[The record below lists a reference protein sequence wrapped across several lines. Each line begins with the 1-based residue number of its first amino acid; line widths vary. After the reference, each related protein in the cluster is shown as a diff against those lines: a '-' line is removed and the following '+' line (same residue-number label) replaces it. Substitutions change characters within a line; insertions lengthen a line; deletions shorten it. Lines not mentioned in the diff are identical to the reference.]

1 MSNYTQYHLTD
12 TQRRM
17 EQGLFLNYPVIPCG
31 SIIGVYLYSY
41 IYRDNEITD
50 LVITLDTIKMD
61 ILY

>member
-1 MSNYTQYHLTD
+1 
-12 TQRRM
+12 M